1 MTIKNSKR
9 TKKAKDAEVKPDP
22 VQATDPADEQPQ
34 QEPED
39 QAEEPPAE
47 DDNEQPQEEQPE
59 CEWQEEDA
67 AEDATAEPPAAEAP
81 APVEAPS
88 PHLGQQTLPGLQ
100 AYGRR
105 LIPDDEGAAIGLHL
119 LALDAEEERMK
130 RDHKFERDELKK
142 RRDEYMDSRGATYEL
157 WLRQKSEEERR
168 RKQALLQA
176 EKDARAAVS
185 IASLEEQAQAT
196 EPEQQSAEGEEVDL
210 QEQQDPAEGDG
221 AAEAGPIEAAA

>member
-9 TKKAKDAEVKPDP
+9 TKKAKDVEVKPDP
-22 VQATDPADEQPQ
+22 VQVTDTADEQPQ
-34 QEPED
+34 QEPEA
-39 QAEEPPAE
+39 QAEAPPAE
-47 DDNEQPQEEQPE
+47 EGEGQEEGVT
-59 CEWQEEDA
+59 EE
-67 AEDATAEPPAAEAP
+67 ATAEPPSAEAP
-81 APVEAPS
+81 APVEP
-88 PHLGQQTLPGLQ
+88 PPGQQTLPGMQ
-100 AYGRR
+100 SFGRR

-142 RRDEYMDSRGATYEL
+142 RRDEYMESRGATYEL

-168 RKQALLQA
+168 RKQGLLQA

-185 IASLEEQAQAT
+185 IASQAT
-196 EPEQQSAEGEEVDL
+196 EPEQQPAEGDEADL

-221 AAEAGPIEAAA
+221 ADEAGPVEAAA